1 MTRHFLFLFLLM
13 FSSSVCGQEIT
24 TTVLN
29 AKKEL
34 VSETIDLVDQ
44 DINSAIGLALG
55 NALTPGLNREETSN
69 GSGAV
74 LRGLVR
80 INGKT
85 NDFALQAGSFA
96 SFGNL
101 SIILREC
108 RYPNGNREGNAFASI
123 EISETG
129 HDGTLFS
136 GWMIAS
142 APALNAMDHSRYDV
156 WVLRCTTS

>member
-1 MTRHFLFLFLLM
+1 
-13 FSSSVCGQEIT
+13 
-24 TTVLN
+24 
-29 AKKEL
+29 
-34 VSETIDLVDQ
+34 
-44 DINSAIGLALG
+44 
-55 NALTPGLNREETSN
+55 
-69 GSGAV
+69 

-85 NDFALQAGSFA
+85 NDFALQTGSFA

-108 RYPNGNREGNAFASI
+108 RYPNGNPDGNAFASI

>member
-1 MTRHFLFLFLLM
+1 MIRHFLFVFLLM

-108 RYPNGNREGNAFASI
+108 RYPEGNLAGNAFASM
-123 EISETG
+123 EISESG
-129 HDGTLFS
+129 REGTIFS

>member
-1 MTRHFLFLFLLM
+1 M
-13 FSSSVCGQEIT
+13 
-24 TTVLN
+24 
-29 AKKEL
+29 
-34 VSETIDLVDQ
+34 SETIDLVDQ

-108 RYPNGNREGNAFASI
+108 RYL
-123 EISETG
+123 TV
-129 HDGTLFS
+129 TVK
-136 GWMIAS
+136 
-142 APALNAMDHSRYDV
+142 AMH
-156 WVLRCTTS
+156 LHQ